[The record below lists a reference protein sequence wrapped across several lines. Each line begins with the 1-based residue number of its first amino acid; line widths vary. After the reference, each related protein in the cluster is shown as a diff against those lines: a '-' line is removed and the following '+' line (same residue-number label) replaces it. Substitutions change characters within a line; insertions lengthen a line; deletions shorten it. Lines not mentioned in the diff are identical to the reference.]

1 MNLPN
6 KLTIFRIVLVPV
18 MVGVW
23 LFPYDA
29 FGICFGSLNVGQVS
43 ISYLNLIVLAIFVIA
58 SLTDMLD
65 GKIARKYQLITT
77 FGKFADPIA
86 DKLLVNTALIIM
98 VYKGMVSVLPVVI
111 MLGRDIIVD
120 GCRMIASQ
128 NGKVVA
134 AGFLGKLKTVCQMVT
149 IVIVLLNNIPF
160 ELIYMPIDEILLWFT
175 AFVSAAGCYSY
186 FNQLKDYIFESM

>member
-18 MVGVW
+18 MVVIW
-23 LFPYDA
+23 LFPYDVFDIH
-29 FGICFGSLNVGQVS
+29 FGCLSVGQVT
-43 ISYLNLIVLAIFVIA
+43 ISYLNLIILAIFAVA
-58 SLTDMLD
+58 SITDLLD
-65 GKIARKYQLITT
+65 GKIARKYGLITT

-86 DKLLVNTALIIM
+86 DKLLVNTTLVIM
-98 VYKGMVSVLPVVI
+98 AYKGMISVIPVVI

-128 NGKVVA
+128 NGTVVA

-149 IVIVLLNNIPF
+149 IIIVLLNNVPF
-160 ELIYMPIDEILLWFT
+160 ELLYLPIDEIMLWFT
-175 AFVSAAGCYSY
+175 AFVSAAGGYSY